1 MQPGMQ
7 AGDDPSLDGAVAAI
21 TAKLRGGA
29 MEEKPDKRENRE
41 DRDDLDRQ
49 GTNDLDESDA
59 RARQSGDE
67 EGESQQADAETEGA
81 EKAEDDADAFI
92 ELPAAEEGGE
102 PERIPASEAA
112 AAFKQLRQ
120 MNGDIATAVIK
131 AEEEA
136 FQKHDQIT
144 QALTSTFNQVANQA
158 KVALQMMHAYAP
170 PPPDPVLLDENSG
183 YYDPAYYH
191 KSKIQYDSFVAHYNK
206 VLGTL
211 KQAEQGQVAI
221 GGQQGTEYER
231 RELDRTGRFIPEFKD
246 PATRQTRKAEILD
259 TLGKTF
265 GVTQQ
270 ELDEIVDHKAWRMM
284 DRLDKALRAEKKAPE
299 VKKHLQETKP
309 KIVNGRVSQV
319 RDSQSGQFVSKARQ
333 EHAKSGTEESFA
345 RLLMRSGA
353 LKNF

>member
-1 MQPGMQ
+1 MQPGTQ

-29 MEEKPDKRENRE
+29 MEEKPDTRENRE
-41 DRDDLDRQ
+41 DRDDLERQ
-49 GTNDLDESDA
+49 GTNDLDESD
-59 RARQSGDE
+59 RLARQDGDE
-67 EGESQQADAETEGA
+67 EGESQADAETEGA
-81 EKAEDDADAFI
+81 EKAEGDADAFI
-92 ELPAAEEGGE
+92 ELPPAEEGGT
-102 PERIPASEAA
+102 PERIPVTEATEA
-112 AAFKQLRQ
+112 VQKLRQ

-136 FQKHDQIT
+136 YQKHDQIT
-144 QALTSTFNQVANQA
+144 QALTSTFDQVAKQA
-158 KVALQMMHAYAP
+158 KAALQLMHAYAP

-191 KSKIQYDSFVAHYNK
+191 KAKIQYDSFVAHFNK
-206 VLGTL
+206 VTATL
-211 KQAEQGQVAI
+211 AQAENGKRAVD
-221 GGQQGTEYER
+221 GQQGTEYER
-231 RELDRTGRFIPEFKD
+231 RELDRTSRFIPEFKD
-246 PATRQTRKAEILD
+246 EKTRTARKSEILG
-259 TLGKTF
+259 TLGPTY

-284 DRLDKALRAEKKAPE
+284 NDLAKLKAAEKKAPE

-345 RLLMRSGA
+345 KLLMRSGA
-353 LKNF
+353 LKHF